1 MTQGN
6 DAEVQQSISSCFLAL
21 PVACCATTQTKCSP
35 YGSHLKTP
43 ISLRS
48 QKNNERI
55 RSSCEVYFYFCVL
68 LGFFFTSSVVYFL
81 LSGSLQFKKWPNKHT
96 SVKDW
101 LRLEV
106 FCFSSNFLDMDST
119 SHINASL

>member
-1 MTQGN
+1 MKESGPP
-6 DAEVQQSISSCFLAL
+6 VKFIFIFVSCW
-21 PVACCATTQTKCSP
+21 V
-35 YGSHLKTP
+35 
-43 ISLRS
+43 
-48 QKNNERI
+48 
-55 RSSCEVYFYFCVL
+55 
-68 LGFFFTSSVVYFL
+68 FFFTSSVVYFL